1 MKLML
6 ALMSVLLLVGL
17 GVLAY
22 LLSQSSASLLPLL
35 ALIVIFA
42 LTLLSPLRRRFL
54 PETTFTPSTS
64 LVRVLVG
71 GGILLFVLIASVL
84 FVLLVVGSS
93 VPY

>member
-42 LTLLSPLRRRFL
+42 LPLLSPLRRRFL

-64 LVRVLVG
+64 LVKVLVG
-71 GGILLFVLIASVL
+71 GGILLFVLVAGVL